1 MNERRYNSDDA
12 QLLKHRARIRLDVTF
27 NITKVISKALGIWA
41 ITYHACIVALQSTTF
56 SWI

>member
-56 SWI
+56 S